1 MASSCAPSDS
11 QRNLNAM
18 RLCQYDTPDSPCIH
32 VGAHLTSGLIVDVAR
47 LIDQPLKSMIE
58 FIELANNGDID
69 LHLLRAKL
77 GKLDEKEALKL
88 GALTLDKLH
97 LRAPVTEPPKFFAI
111 AINGR
116 SNWERSIKP
125 ENPRPQYFIKLR
137 TCITGPF
144 DPIELPDIGC
154 VGPEVELALI
164 IGKGG
169 KDIAAA
175 DASRH
180 IFGYTVHNDLTAH
193 HLRATSE
200 WIRLRR
206 KDGSEEQLTYPGR
219 WKNFDTFS
227 PMGPFLVTPD
237 EVPDPHALAMDAHL
251 NGELV
256 QQGHSSDVVYRIP
269 ELIEYLSA
277 AHTLE
282 TGDIVSIGTVP
293 AVEPWKMATI
303 DLRKYG
309 GTIDVSIEGVGRL
322 SNPIRAV

>member
-1 MASSCAPSDS
+1 
-11 QRNLNAM
+11 M
-18 RLCQYDTPDSPCIH
+18 RLCQYDTPQSPRCH
-32 VGAHLTSGLIVDVAR
+32 VGAHLKSGRVVDLSKVLDRPLTSML
-47 LIDQPLKSMIE
+47 E
-58 FIELANNGDID
+58 FIALTGNGEID
-69 LHLLRAKL
+69 LTALRRTLYAV
-77 GKLDEKEALKL
+77 DENQARDL
-88 GALTLDKLH
+88 GALTLDQLH
-97 LRAPVTEPPKFFAI
+97 LRAPVTEPPKFFAV

-116 SNWERSIKP
+116 ANWERSIKP
-125 ENPRPQYFIKLR
+125 ENARPQYFIKLR

-169 KDIAAA
+169 KHIAAA
-175 DASRH
+175 DAHRH

-193 HLRATSE
+193 DLRSKSE

-282 TGDIVSIGTVP
+282 AGDILSIGTVP
-293 AVEPWKMATI
+293 AVDPWKMATI

-309 GTIDVSIEGVGRL
+309 GTIDVTIEGVGRL

>member
-1 MASSCAPSDS
+1 
-11 QRNLNAM
+11 M
-18 RLCQYDTPDSPCIH
+18 RFCQYDTPDHPHCR
-32 VGAHLTSGLIVDVAR
+32 VGVYVHGLVVELEALTGKSFRSMVELITQAGNGDVDLEQIGRQVVKLDDMAARNLGGLP
-47 LIDQPLKSMIE
+47 IDQV
-58 FIELANNGDID
+58 
-69 LHLLRAKL
+69 
-77 GKLDEKEALKL
+77 
-88 GALTLDKLH
+88 H

-116 SNWERSIKP
+116 ANWERSIKP
-125 ENPRPQYFIKLR
+125 ENAHAQYFIKLR

-144 DPIELPDIGC
+144 DPIEIPDIGA

-164 IGKGG
+164 IGRGG
-169 KDIAAA
+169 RHIAAS
-175 DASRH
+175 DAHRH
-180 IFGYTVHNDLTAH
+180 IFGYTIHNDLTAH
-193 HLRATSE
+193 DLRVKSE

-237 EVPDPHALAMDAHL
+237 EVPDPHALKLDAHL

-256 QQGHSSDVVYRIP
+256 QEGFSSDVVYRIP

-282 TGDIVSIGTVP
+282 AGDIISLGTVP
-293 AVEPWKMATI
+293 AVEPWKMASI
-303 DLRKYG
+303 DLRHYG
-309 GTIDVSIEGVGRL
+309 GRIDASISGLGQL

>member
-1 MASSCAPSDS
+1 
-11 QRNLNAM
+11 M
-18 RLCQYDTPDSPCIH
+18 RFCQYDTSDDNRCR
-32 VGAHLTSGLIVDVAR
+32 VGVYVAGYVVDLSKLLGRPIGSMLELINLVESG
-47 LIDQPLKSMIE
+47 
-58 FIELANNGDID
+58 ELD
-69 LHLLRAKL
+69 LGEISQAAAS
-77 GKLDEKEALKL
+77 LDEHAAQQFGGLS
-88 GALTLDKLH
+88 LDKVH

-116 SNWERSIKP
+116 ANWERSIKP
-125 ENPRPQYFIKLR
+125 DNARPQYFIKLR

-144 DPIELPDIGC
+144 DPIEIPDIGA

-164 IGKGG
+164 IGRGG
-169 KDIAAA
+169 RHISSKDAHH
-175 DASRH
+175 H

-193 HLRATSE
+193 DLRAKSE

-237 EVPDPHALAMDAHL
+237 EVPDPHNLKLDAHL

-256 QQGHSSDVVYRIP
+256 QEGHSSDVVYRIP

-282 TGDIVSIGTVP
+282 SGDIISIGTVP
-293 AVEPWKMATI
+293 AVEPWKMA
-303 DLRKYG
+303 DLRRYG
-309 GTIDVSIEGVGRL
+309 GTIDVSIGGLGRL

>member
-1 MASSCAPSDS
+1 MRFCQFDTSD
-11 QRNLNAM
+11 
-18 RLCQYDTPDSPCIH
+18 DTRCR
-32 VGAHLTSGLIVDVAR
+32 VGAYLPLGMVVDLAVLLDR
-47 LIDQPLKSMIE
+47 PLRSMLDFITLSQGGVIDLAALRTT
-58 FIELANNGDID
+58 LANLDEAAA
-69 LHLLRAKL
+69 RKL
-77 GKLDEKEALKL
+77 G
-88 GALTLDKLH
+88 GLTLDQVH
-97 LRAPVTEPPKFFAI
+97 LRAPLTEPPKFFAI

-116 SNWERSIKP
+116 ANWERSIKP
-125 ENPRPQYFIKLR
+125 DNPRPQYFIKLR

-144 DPIELPDIGC
+144 DPIEIPDIGA

-164 IGKGG
+164 IGRGG
-169 KDIAAA
+169 RHIAAS
-175 DASRH
+175 DAHKH

-193 HLRATSE
+193 DLRAKSE

-237 EVPDPHALAMDAHL
+237 EVPDPHDLKLDAHL

-256 QQGHSSDVVYRIP
+256 QEGYSSDAVYRIP

-282 TGDIVSIGTVP
+282 AGDIVSIGTVP

-303 DLRKYG
+303 DLRRYG
-309 GTIDVSIEGVGRL
+309 GTIDVSIAGLGRL

>member
-1 MASSCAPSDS
+1 
-11 QRNLNAM
+11 M
-18 RLCQYDTPDSPCIH
+18 RLCQYDTSDDNRCRVGVYVSDH
-32 VGAHLTSGLIVDVAR
+32 VVDLAALAGRPFSSMLELIALSAR
-47 LIDQPLKSMIE
+47 GE
-58 FIELANNGDID
+58 FD
-69 LHLLRAKL
+69 LDALRDKV
-77 GKLDEKEALKL
+77 KNLDEAAALRL
-88 GALTLDKLH
+88 GGLMLENVH

-116 SNWERSIKP
+116 ANWERSIKP
-125 ENPRPQYFIKLR
+125 ENANAQYFIKLR
-137 TCITGPF
+137 TCITGPY
-144 DPIELPDIGC
+144 DPIEIPDIGA

-164 IGKGG
+164 IGRRGRH
-169 KDIAAA
+169 IAAA
-175 DASRH
+175 DAHRH

-193 HLRATSE
+193 DLRAKSE

-237 EVPDPHALAMDAHL
+237 EIADPHELKLDAHL

-256 QQGHSSDVVYRIP
+256 QEGHSSDMVYRIP
-269 ELIEYLSA
+269 HLIEYLSA

-282 TGDIVSIGTVP
+282 PGDIISTGTVP
-293 AVEPWKMATI
+293 AVEPWKMAAI
-303 DLRKYG
+303 DLRRYG
-309 GTIDVSIEGVGRL
+309 GTIDVSIAGLGRL

>member
-1 MASSCAPSDS
+1 
-11 QRNLNAM
+11 M
-18 RLCQYDTPDSPCIH
+18 RLCQYDTPQSPRCH
-32 VGAHLTSGLIVDVAR
+32 VGAHLKSGLVVDLSKVLDR
-47 LIDQPLKSMIE
+47 PLASMLE
-58 FIELANNGDID
+58 FIALTGNGEID
-69 LHLLRAKL
+69 LAALRKTLEA
-77 GKLDEKEALKL
+77 LDEKQARDL
-88 GALTLDKLH
+88 GALTLDQLH

-116 SNWERSIKP
+116 ANWERSIKP
-125 ENPRPQYFIKLR
+125 ENARPQYFIKLR

-169 KDIAAA
+169 KHIAAA
-175 DASRH
+175 DAHRH

-193 HLRATSE
+193 DLRSKSE

-256 QQGHSSDVVYRIP
+256 QRGHSSDVVYRIP

-282 TGDIVSIGTVP
+282 AGDILSIGTVP
-293 AVEPWKMATI
+293 AVDPWKMATI

-309 GTIDVSIEGVGRL
+309 GTIDVTIEGVGRL

>member
-1 MASSCAPSDS
+1 
-11 QRNLNAM
+11 M
-18 RLCQYDTPDSPCIH
+18 RFCQYDTPDSPRCR
-32 VGAHLTSGLIVDVAR
+32 VGAYLPSGFVIDVSKLLAR
-47 LIDQPLKSMIE
+47 PLKSMVE
-58 FIELANNGDID
+58 FIELVGSGDID
-69 LHLLRAKL
+69 LVALQSRLA
-77 GKLDEKEALKL
+77 GLDEKQAHEL
-88 GALTLDKLH
+88 GALALDQVH

-116 SNWERSIKP
+116 ANWERSIKP

-169 KDIAAA
+169 KHIAAA
-175 DASRH
+175 DARRH

-219 WKNFDTFS
+219 WKNYDTFS

-237 EVPDPHALAMDAHL
+237 EVADPHALAMDAHL
-251 NGELV
+251 NGDLV

-282 TGDIVSIGTVP
+282 AGDIVSIGTVP

-309 GTIDVSIEGVGRL
+309 GTIDVSIEGIGRM
-322 SNPIRAV
+322 SNPIRAI

>member
-1 MASSCAPSDS
+1 
-11 QRNLNAM
+11 M
-18 RLCQYDTPDSPCIH
+18 RLCQYDTPQSPRCH
-32 VGAHLTSGLIVDVAR
+32 VGAHLKSGLVVDLSKVLDR
-47 LIDQPLKSMIE
+47 PLASMLD
-58 FIELANNGDID
+58 FIALTGNGEID
-69 LHLLRAKL
+69 LAALRKTLDA
-77 GKLDEKEALKL
+77 LDEKQARDL
-88 GALTLDKLH
+88 GALTLDQLH

-116 SNWERSIKP
+116 ANWERSIKP
-125 ENPRPQYFIKLR
+125 ENARPQYFIKLR

-144 DPIELPDIGC
+144 DPIDLPDIGC

-169 KDIAAA
+169 KHIAAA
-175 DASRH
+175 DAHRH

-193 HLRATSE
+193 DLRSKSE

-282 TGDIVSIGTVP
+282 AGDILSIGTVP
-293 AVEPWKMATI
+293 AVDPWKMATI

-309 GTIDVSIEGVGRL
+309 GTIDVTIEGVGRL

>member
-1 MASSCAPSDS
+1 
-11 QRNLNAM
+11 M
-18 RLCQYDTPDSPCIH
+18 RLCQFDTPEVPQCR
-32 VGAHLTSGLIVDVAR
+32 VGAYLPSGLVIDLARVLDRPLTSMV
-47 LIDQPLKSMIE
+47 E
-58 FIELANNGDID
+58 FITLAGRGDID
-69 LHLLRAKL
+69 LAVLDKMLNA
-77 GKLDEKEALKL
+77 LDEAKARQL
-88 GALTLDKLH
+88 GARPLDQVH

-116 SNWERSIKP
+116 ANWERSIKP
-125 ENPRPQYFIKLR
+125 DNPRPQYFIKLR

-169 KDIAAA
+169 RHIAAA
-175 DASRH
+175 NAYRH

-193 HLRATSE
+193 DLRAKSE

-227 PMGPFLVTPD
+227 PMGPFLVTSD
-237 EVPDPHALAMDAHL
+237 EVPDPHALKLDAHL

-256 QQGHSSDVVYRIP
+256 QEGHSSDVVYRIP

-282 TGDIVSIGTVP
+282 AGDIVSIGTVP
-293 AVEPWKMATI
+293 AVEPWKMGTI

-309 GTIDVSIEGVGRL
+309 GTINVSIAGLGSL